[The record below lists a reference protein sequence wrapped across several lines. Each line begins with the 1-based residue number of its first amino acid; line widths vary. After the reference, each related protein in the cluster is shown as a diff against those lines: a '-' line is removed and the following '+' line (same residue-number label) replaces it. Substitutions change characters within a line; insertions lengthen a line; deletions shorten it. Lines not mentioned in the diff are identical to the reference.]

1 MSCKTIRAE
10 TAPPQGGHAVGRG
23 RVAGRSQNEYTHT
36 SVSLFLLGSTIVN
49 LCQMP
54 CCLINHL
61 ICSIR
66 ISQAQSKDTSSLC
79 DTYYDDCYQVGVPH
93 NHLYGLEW
101 DTVGLP
107 KTHQSSYSIMR
118 KLFYWCNFCFTQHHM
133 ALNHKIM
140 ESRLDEL

>member
-1 MSCKTIRAE
+1 MLWVGDGSLEEVKMNTLIQVLVCSCLAAQLLIYVRC
-10 TAPPQGGHAVGRG
+10 HA
-23 RVAGRSQNEYTHT
+23 AG
-36 SVSLFLLGSTIVN
+36 
-49 LCQMP
+49 
-54 CCLINHL
+54 LINHL